1 MDIEYDA
8 RPTLATNGSG
18 VALSPEQR
26 SEITNIMG
34 RDELFKTAIQRVM
47 QTTDAKAFRKR
58 YQEAVANGLDPDLS
72 SFENLH
78 TQLDR
83 ELRGAIRMAIGS
95 STHQDAIAQKNY
107 VQETV
112 GNYLR
117 QGDQE
122 GAQRFIDYMQQFSY

>member
-1 MDIEYDA
+1 
-8 RPTLATNGSG
+8 
-18 VALSPEQR
+18 
-26 SEITNIMG
+26 
-34 RDELFKTAIQRVM
+34 
-47 QTTDAKAFRKR
+47 
-58 YQEAVANGLDPDLS
+58 
-72 SFENLH
+72 
-78 TQLDR
+78 
-83 ELRGAIRMAIGS
+83 MAIGS

>member
-8 RPTLATNGSG
+8 RPTLATDGNG
-18 VALSPEQR
+18 VPLTPEER

-34 RDELFKTAIQRVM
+34 RDGLFKAAIQRVM
-47 QTTDAKAFRKR
+47 KTKDAKAFRKR

-95 STHQDAIAQKNY
+95 SPHQDGLAQKNY

-122 GAQRFIDYMQQFSY
+122 GAQRFLDYMKQFSY